1 MYNLGEHNYSESNHE
16 LEKLSKLIHEE
27 LWTPW
32 AKEILSTEN
41 VSIRRQK
48 RWKNECFKSYENL
61 SEEMKDLDRIFARKI
76 LNLLKNEN

>member
-1 MYNLGEHNYSESNHE
+1 MCNFNEHNYPE

-48 RWKNECFKSYENL
+48 RWKEECFKPYEEL
-61 SEEMKDLDRIFARKI
+61 SEEMKELDRIFAKKIIKI
-76 LNLLKNEN
+76 LKDEN